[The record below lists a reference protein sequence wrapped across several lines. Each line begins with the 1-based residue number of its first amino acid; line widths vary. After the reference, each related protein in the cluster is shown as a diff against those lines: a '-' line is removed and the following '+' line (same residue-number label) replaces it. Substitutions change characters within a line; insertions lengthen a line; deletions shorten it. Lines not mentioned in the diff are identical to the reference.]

1 MTLAVVVIMDIIAAQ
16 AGFPLLVIA
25 SLSIWCVCIGD

>member
-16 AGFPLLVIA
+16 AGFPLWVIV
-25 SLSIWCVCIGD
+25 SLSILCVCIWD